1 MTLKLRGKI
10 QDDFDG
16 KIEVY
21 KDDELIDNN
30 AGTTFVDDEVE
41 FGKTY
46 VYKFVVLKKL
56 SSAEIEKVNEAYE
69 KRNQKLSFDQFKDYY
84 YRPYEYIKAIKMPE
98 QKECELGKVQCE
110 LDELDC
116 LEKAA
121 FICHDMSALKI
132 RLDFLEKIH
141 SNKRKNKVNPND
153 NLKLSLSI
161 LPIEHKML
169 LYK

>member
-1 MTLKLRGKI
+1 VSVKQLCGGQCTEETIELVRRQLLRKQSGLLSQKANIEAKI
-10 QDDFDG
+10 RRFTDLLQLENG
-16 KIEVY
+16 N
-21 KDDELIDNN
+21 L
-30 AGTTFVDDEVE
+30 
-41 FGKTY
+41 
-46 VYKFVVLKKL
+46 
-56 SSAEIEKVNEAYE
+56 EKV
-69 KRNQKLSFDQFKDYY
+69 R
-84 YRPYEYIKAIKMPE
+84 
-98 QKECELGKVQCE
+98 CELGKVQCE

-161 LPIEHKML
+161 IPIEHKML